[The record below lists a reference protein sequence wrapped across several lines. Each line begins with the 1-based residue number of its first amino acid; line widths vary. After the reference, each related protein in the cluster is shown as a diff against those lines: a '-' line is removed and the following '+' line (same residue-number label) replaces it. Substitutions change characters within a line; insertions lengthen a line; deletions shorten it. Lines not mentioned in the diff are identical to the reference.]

1 MPNNNNDT
9 TTSLGIN
16 VAQFKRGL
24 QDATRQIKLANAE
37 FKAASAGMDK
47 WSDSADGVQ
56 AKIKQLQ
63 SVLDAENK
71 KLELQKQRLIE
82 VEKEQGK
89 NSAAADEMR
98 ISIANQE
105 AAIAKTQRSL
115 GYFNGKLSELNKS
128 EQQAKTATGAL
139 TTTINDQQNKL
150 DALKQKYQDVVL
162 AQGANS
168 KEAKAL
174 GAQITKLSGDLQ
186 ANKQKMADAE
196 NAADKLDKSLADVG
210 DAADKAGKD
219 AENAGNGGFTV
230 LKGVM
235 ANLATQAV
243 NAALNGLKSM
253 GSAILDIGKQAVAG
267 YAEMEQLK
275 GGVETLFGTG
285 GMSLE
290 QYADSVGKST
300 QQAIGQYN
308 YLQNAQNEVLKNAS
322 NAYKT
327 AGMSA
332 NEYMETV
339 TSFSASL
346 ISSLEGDTVAAAK
359 AADMAIIDMSD
370 NANKMGTDISSIQ
383 NAYQGFAKQNY
394 TMLDNLKLGYGGTQE
409 EMKRLLADASELS
422 GVEYDISNL
431 NDVYEAIHVI
441 QTEMGITGTTAKEAS
456 QTIEGSANAMKSA
469 WSNLV
474 TGLADENADLGGLID
489 NFIDSLLTYAQNI
502 MPVVKQA
509 ISGITTL
516 IVQLVQ
522 ELLPEV
528 LQIITDELP
537 NFLNAGTQLLVT
549 LIQGMV
555 TALPDL
561 ITAVLEAIALIITT
575 ISGAIPD
582 IVNALVVALP
592 LFINAILDAVPDLLD
607 AFITLLTTIVDAIP
621 QLIPLLTKELPK
633 IITKIV
639 EVLNKAIP
647 TILNA
652 AITLLGAILDAI
664 PVVIQALLPLLPQ
677 IIDSIVNVFTTNLPV
692 VLNAAITLL
701 MAIVNAIP
709 VIIQALLPQ
718 LPKIINS
725 IVTGLM
731 NSFTVL
737 LDGAIQLLMAIID
750 AIPVIIETLVPII
763 PDIVMTIIE
772 VLIENIPVLLEGA
785 FKMFMAIVEAIPL
798 LITKLIP
805 ALGKIIT
812 TITVSFFEPT
822 IKLFS
827 TIWDKI
833 TEIFGN
839 VGTWFKNKFSDAWTK
854 IKKVFDPVGKFFSGI
869 WDTIK
874 EKFTNIGQKVGEA
887 IGGAFKK
894 AINFVLQTAENVL
907 NAPINAIN
915 NLLDVINDIPGISIG
930 ALPTFDLPRLA
941 QGGVLKRGQIG
952 LLEGNGSEAVVPLDQ
967 NKKWINATAKAMNKA
982 LANEGVTNNNT
993 RNVTYNF
1000 TQNNTSPKALSR
1012 LEIYRQTKNQF
1023 NFATGVTG
1031 G

>member
-1 MPNNNNDT
+1 MPNNNDT

-56 AKIKQLQ
+56 AKIKQLE

-71 KLELQKQRLIE
+71 KLELQRQRLIE

-115 GYFNGKLSELNKS
+115 GYFNGKLSELGKAEN
-128 EQQAKTATGAL
+128 QAKTATGQL
-139 TTTINDQQNKL
+139 TSTIDDQQTEL
-150 DALKQKYQDVVL
+150 DALKKKYSDVVL

-174 GAQITKLSGDLQ
+174 GKEITALSGNLQ
-186 ANKQKMADAE
+186 ANKQKLADAE
-196 NAADKLDKSLADVG
+196 NAADKLDKSLTDVG
-210 DAADKAGKD
+210 DAATKAGKD

-253 GSAILDIGKQAVAG
+253 GSAIINVGKQAVAG

-285 GMSLE
+285 GMSIQE
-290 QYADSVGKST
+290 YADSVGKTVSDV
-300 QQAIGQYN
+300 QSEYN
-308 YLQNAQNEVLKNAS
+308 NLMSAQDTVLKNAS

-409 EMKRLLADASELS
+409 EMQRLLADAEKLS

-456 QTIEGSANAMKSA
+456 ATIEGSANAMKAS
-469 WSNLV
+469 WQNLV
-474 TGLADENADLGGLID
+474 TGLADENADLNGLIG
-489 NFIDSLLTYAQNI
+489 NFIDSLLTYAGNI
-502 MPVVKQA
+502 MPVVQTA
-509 ISGITTL
+509 IGGITKL
-516 IVQLVQ
+516 ITQLVEQ
-522 ELLPEV
+522 LLPQVLEV
-528 LQIITDELP
+528 ITAELP
-537 NFLNAGTQLLVT
+537 NFLNAGAQLLVT
-549 LIQGMV
+549 LIQGLV
-555 TALPDL
+555 TALPEL
-561 ITAVLEAIALIITT
+561 TTAVLEAIGMIITT

-582 IVNALVVALP
+582 IVAALVTAFP
-592 LFINAILDAVPDLLD
+592 LLVNAILDAVPDLLD
-607 AFITLLTTIVDAIP
+607 AFITLLMTIVDAIP
-621 QLIPLLTKELPK
+621 QLIPYLTNELPK

-652 AITLLGAILDAI
+652 AITLLTAILDAI

-677 IIDSIVNVFTTNLPV
+677 IIESIVNLLVTNIPV
-692 VLNAAITLL
+692 ILNAAITLL

-709 VIIQALLPQ
+709 VIIQALVKALPN
-718 LPKIINS
+718 IINS
-725 IVTGLM
+725 IITTLIENFPVIL
-731 NSFTVL
+731 NA
-737 LDGAIQLLMAIID
+737 AIEFLMAIVE
-750 AIPVIIETLVPII
+750 AIPVIIETLVPLI
-763 PDIVMTIIE
+763 PDIVMTIIDI
-772 VLIENIPVLLEGA
+772 LIENIPVLLDGA
-785 FKMFMAIVEAIPL
+785 FQMFMAIVEAIPL
-798 LITKLIP
+798 LIAKLIP
-805 ALGKIIT
+805 ALGKIIE
-812 TITVSFFEPT
+812 TITVSFFDPVT
-822 IKLFS
+822 GLFS
-827 TIWDKI
+827 RIWTKI

-839 VGTWFKNKFSDAWTK
+839 VGTWFKEKFSDAWKK
-854 IKKVFDPVGKFFSGI
+854 IKAVFEPVGKFFGGI
-869 WDTIK
+869 WDKIK

-915 NLLDVINDIPGISIG
+915 NLLDLINDVPGINIG
-930 ALPTFDLPRLA
+930 TLPTFSLPRLE
-941 QGGVLKRGQIG
+941 QGGVLKRGQVG
-952 LLEGNGSEAVVPLDQ
+952 LLEGKGSEAVIPLHQ
-967 NKKWINATAKAMNKA
+967 NKKWINATAKAMNNA
-982 LANEGVTNNNT
+982 LNNQGITNNRNVTNN
-993 RNVTYNF
+993 YNF

>member
-56 AKIKQLQ
+56 SKIKQLE

-71 KLELQKQRLIE
+71 KLALQKERLIA

-89 NSAAADEMR
+89 NSAAADELR
-98 ISIANQE
+98 IAIANQQ
-105 AAIAKTQRSL
+105 ASIAKTEKSL
-115 GYFNGKLSELNKS
+115 GYFNNKLSDLNKS
-128 EQQAKTATGAL
+128 EQQAKTATGQL
-139 TTTINDQQNKL
+139 TTTINDQQSKL
-150 DALKQKYQDVVL
+150 DALKKKYSDVVL

-174 GAQITKLSGDLQ
+174 GKEITKLSGDLQ
-186 ANKQKMADAE
+186 TNKQKMADAE
-196 NAADKLDKSLADVG
+196 NAADKLDKSLVDVG
-210 DAADKAGKD
+210 NAADKAGKD

-235 ANLATQAV
+235 ANLATQAI
-243 NAALNGLKSM
+243 NAAVNGLKNM
-253 GSAILDIGKQAVAG
+253 GSALLDLGKQAVAG

-285 GMSLE
+285 GMGLNE
-290 QYADSVGKST
+290 YANSVGKST
-300 QQAIGQYN
+300 EQVIAEYN
-308 YLQNAQNEVLKNAS
+308 HLQNAQDTVLKNAS
-322 NAYKT
+322 QAYKT

-359 AADMAIIDMSD
+359 VADMAIIDMSD

-409 EMKRLLADASELS
+409 EMKRLLADAEKIS
-422 GVEYDISNL
+422 GVEYDMSNL

-441 QTEMGITGTTAKEAS
+441 QTEMGITGTTAKEAA
-456 QTIEGSANAMKSA
+456 QTIEGSANAMKAS
-469 WSNLV
+469 WQNLV
-474 TGLADENADLGGLID
+474 TGLADGDADLGGLID

-516 IVQLVQ
+516 IVQLVEQ
-522 ELLPEV
+522 LLPDI

-549 LIQGMV
+549 LIQGIV
-555 TALPDL
+555 TALPEL
-561 ITAVLEAIALIITT
+561 ITAVLDAITLIITT
-575 ISGAIPD
+575 ITGALPD
-582 IVNALVVALP
+582 IVT
-592 LFINAILDAVPDLLD
+592 AIVEAIPQIITAIIDAVPELLD
-607 AFITLLTTIVDAIP
+607 AFITLLTAIIDAIP
-621 QLIPLLTKELPK
+621 LILPLLTDALPQ
-633 IITKIV
+633 IIEQIV
-639 EVLNKAIP
+639 SVLNTAIP

-664 PVVIQALLPLLPQ
+664 PVLIQALLPLLPQ
-677 IIDSIVNVFTTNLPV
+677 IISAIVNVLTTNLPV
-692 VLNAAITLL
+692 ILNAAITLL

-709 VIIQALLPQ
+709 VIIQALLPE
-718 LPKIINS
+718 LPKIINT
-725 IVTGLM
+725 IVNLIM
-731 NSFTVL
+731 DNFPVL
-737 LDGAIQLLMAIID
+737 LDAAIQFLMAIID
-750 AIPVIIETLVPII
+750 ALPIIIETLVPLI
-763 PDIVMTIIE
+763 PDIVMTIVNI
-772 VLIENIPVLLEGA
+772 LIENIPVLLDGA
-785 FKMFMAIVEAIPL
+785 FKMFMAIVEAIPK
-798 LITKLIP
+798 LIAKLIP
-805 ALGKIIT
+805 ALGKIIK
-812 TITVSFFEPT
+812 TITVSFFDPVT
-822 IKLFS
+822 GLFS
-827 TIWDKI
+827 RIWTKI
-833 TEIFGN
+833 TEIFQNIGS
-839 VGTWFKNKFSDAWTK
+839 WFKEKFTDAWNK
-854 IKKVFDPVGKFFSGI
+854 IKAVFDPVGKFFGGI
-869 WDTIK
+869 WDKIK

-915 NLLDVINDIPGISIG
+915 KLLDLINDVPGIDIG
-930 ALPTFDLPRLA
+930 SLPTFSLPRLEK
-941 QGGVLKRGQIG
+941 GGVLKRGQIG
-952 LLEGNGSEAVVPLDQ
+952 LLEGKGSEAVVPLDK
-967 NKKWINATAKAMNKA
+967 NKKWINATARDMKKA
-982 LANEGVTNNNT
+982 LANEGVINNNN

>member
-98 ISIANQE
+98 IAIANQQ
-105 AAIAKTQRSL
+105 ASIAKTEKSL
-115 GYFNGKLSELNKS
+115 GYFNNKLSDLNKS

-139 TTTINDQQNKL
+139 TTTINDQQSKL
-150 DALKQKYQDVVL
+150 DALKKKYSDVVL

-196 NAADKLDKSLADVG
+196 NAADKLDKSLTDVG
-210 DAADKAGKD
+210 NAADKAGKD

-235 ANLATQAV
+235 ANLATQAI
-243 NAALNGLKSM
+243 NAAVNGLKNM
-253 GSAILDIGKQAVAG
+253 GSALLNVGKQAVAG

-275 GGVETLFGTG
+275 GGIDKLFGE
-285 GMSLE
+285 SADDVIN
-290 QYADSVGKST
+290 YA
-300 QQAIGQYN
+300 N
-308 YLQNAQNEVLKNAS
+308 

-327 AGMSA
+327 AGLSA
-332 NEYMETV
+332 NDYMETV

-346 ISSLEGDTVAAAK
+346 ISGLGGDTEKAAK
-359 AADMAIIDMSD
+359 IADVAITDMSD
-370 NANKMGTDISSIQ
+370 NANTFGTSIQDIQ
-383 NAYQGFAKQNY
+383 NAYQGFAKGNF
-394 TMLDNLKLGYGGTQE
+394 TMLDNLKLGYGGTKE
-409 EMKRLLADASELS
+409 EMLRLVNES
-422 GVEYDISNL
+422 GVLENAVESID
-431 NDVYEAIHVI
+431 DVSFDQIIMAINAT
-441 QTEMGITGTTAKEAS
+441 QERMGIAGATAAEAAK
-456 QTIEGSANAMKSA
+456 TIEGSANAMKSA

-489 NFIDSLLTYAQNI
+489 NFIDSLLTYASNI
-502 MPVVKQA
+502 MPVAKQA
-509 ISGITTL
+509 ISGITKL
-516 IVQLVQ
+516 ITQLVQ

-561 ITAVLEAIALIITT
+561 TTAVLEAIGLIITT